1 MMNFQRQYY
10 ALIDINNCYVSCER
24 LFQPKFSTQPV
35 VVLSNN
41 DGCVVSRSNEAKALG
56 IKMAVPWHQIKDL
69 PQYQGV
75 QVFSSN
81 YTLYAE
87 MSRRFFLTIQEFFHA
102 EDTEAYSIDE
112 CFIHLTAYVDLF
124 DIKDY
129 CQQLVKKLEQCLGLP
144 CSIGIG
150 HSKTQA
156 KLANH
161 FAKKISSFKGVCFLE
176 QLDPLILEDL
186 MINTP
191 AKEVWGIGHQIS
203 KRLQAYNIYSCYDLT
218 FANEHYLAKEFSV
231 IIARTIC
238 ELKGQSCISL
248 DDPKI
253 PSKRILASRSFS
265 KALND
270 LNQIKQAL
278 IFHLNRAHRRLMSQQ
293 QLCHCIQVF
302 LYEKIEAKPY
312 KKAHVHAVGLEY
324 ATDDLLILTKFSLQ
338 QLDVLFDKN
347 KKYIKIGIMFCGLY
361 PRQQHIDDLWQPLEQ
376 IHERQKLM
384 LALSSIKNRFGN
396 ESLQVGYHSCQSQ
409 WKMKQLYCSPH
420 YLTRWNELL
429 CIDDSHMAVTQNK

>member
-1 MMNFQRQYY
+1 MTHFNHEYY

-24 LFQPKFSTQPV
+24 LFQPKLIDQPV

-56 IKMAVPWHQIKDL
+56 IKMAVPWHQIKDE
-69 PQYQGV
+69 PQYQAV

-87 MSRRFFLTIQEFFHA
+87 MSSRFFLTIQEFFNV
-102 EDTEAYSIDE
+102 DDIEAYSIDE
-112 CFIHLTAYVDLF
+112 CFIHLTPYAKLF
-124 DIKDY
+124 DLEDY
-129 CQQLVKKLEQCLGLP
+129 CRQLVKTMEQWLSLP

-150 HSKTQA
+150 RSKTQA

-161 FAKKISSFKGVCFLE
+161 FAKKISSFNQVCHLGA
-176 QLDPLILEDL
+176 LDPLILEDL
-186 MINTP
+186 TLTTP

-203 KRLQAYNIYSCYDLT
+203 KRLQDYNIYSCYDLT
-218 FANEHYLAKEFSV
+218 FANEHYLGKAFSV
-231 IIARTIC
+231 VIARTVR

-248 DDPKI
+248 DDPEI

-265 KALND
+265 QNLND
-270 LNQIKQAL
+270 LHQIKQAL
-278 IFHLNRAHRRLMSQQ
+278 IFHLNRAHRRLMTQQ
-293 QLCHCIQVF
+293 QLCQCIQVF
-302 LYEKIEAKPY
+302 LYEKTETKPY
-312 KKAHVHAVGLEY
+312 KKAQVASIGFEY
-324 ATDDLLILTKFSLQ
+324 ATDDLLALTQASLQ

-347 KKYIKIGIMFCGLY
+347 KKYIKVGIMFCGLY
-361 PRQQHIDDLWQPLEQ
+361 PRQQHIDDLWQPLQ
-376 IHERQKLM
+376 HIQQRQQLM
-384 LALSSIKNRFGN
+384 LTLSSIKERFGS

-409 WKMKQLYCSPH
+409 WKMKQLYRSPH
-420 YLTRWNELL
+420 YLTRWCDLP

>member
-1 MMNFQRQYY
+1 MFQFQQEYY

-24 LFQPKFSTQPV
+24 LFQPKLNNQPV

-87 MSRRFFLTIQEFFHA
+87 MSRRFFLTIQEFFNT

-112 CFIHLTAYVDLF
+112 CFIHLTPYVRLF
-124 DIKDY
+124 NIEEY
-129 CQQLVKKLEQCLGLP
+129 CHQLVKVLEQWLGLP

-161 FAKKISSFKGVCFLE
+161 FAKKIYSFKGVCHLGK
-176 QLDPLILEDL
+176 LDPLILEDL

-203 KRLQAYNIYSCYDLT
+203 KRLQAYNIYNAYDLT

-231 IIARTIC
+231 IIARTIR

-248 DDPKI
+248 DDPLI

-265 KALND
+265 QSLND
-270 LNQIKQAL
+270 LSQIKQAL
-278 IFHLNRAHRRLMSQQ
+278 IFHLNRAHRRLLKQQ
-293 QLCHCIQVF
+293 QLCNCIQVF
-302 LYEKIEAKPY
+302 LYEKIETKPY
-312 KKAHVHAVGLEY
+312 KKACTHAVGLEY

-347 KKYIKIGIMFCGLY
+347 KKYIKIGVMFCGLY
-361 PRQQHIDDLWQPLEQ
+361 PRQQHIDDLWQPIEQ
-376 IHERQKLM
+376 INERQNLM
-384 LALSSIKNRFGN
+384 LTLSSIKNRFGN

-409 WKMKQLYCSPH
+409 WKMKQLYRSPH

-429 CIDDSHMAVTQNK
+429 CINDSHMTVTQNK